1 MLSSVVVRET
11 EEDSMLPTTI
21 MTPKISVSFSVYRID
36 SYTVM
41 IFDSYQKLC
50 SWRLWLE
57 VICQDNELH
66 NPNHVYT
73 SVGPTWR
80 RDDFPRCP
88 ECLLEMKLS
97 CQRKMWPT
105 TIPECILVVILI
117 TPSLSLPH
125 ITMNNIFLLSGVL
138 NRNGSRVLELWLNH
152 PYMHSIGG
160 LCSWKWSLE
169 SDS

>member
-1 MLSSVVVRET
+1 MLSSMVSERQRKTACCQQQSWLQKYQSVLVFT
-11 EEDSMLPTTI
+11 EKTATLSWFLIVIKKM
-21 MTPKISVSFSVYRID
+21 
-36 SYTVM
+36 
-41 IFDSYQKLC
+41 C

-57 VICQDNELH
+57 VICQDDELH
-66 NPNHVYT
+66 NLHHVYT
-73 SVGPTWR
+73 SVGPTGR
-80 RDDFPRCP
+80 RDDFLRCP
-88 ECLLEMKLS
+88 ECLLKMKLS
-97 CQRKMWPT
+97 CQRKMWPK

-125 ITMNNIFLLSGVL
+125 ITMNIFLLSGVL